1 MSRSIRA
8 CNKVTIRYHVAPA
21 AFAETVVE
29 MRRSVQSIGLVPA
42 FAFVVNYSG
51 MSSSLALLLAG
62 TGVAFPF
69 FSPFL
74 GWLGGVPDGFRHCV
88 ERPVLVAAKHHR
100 TPSWC
105 IRHAD
110 GRRQHDRWRDRQ
122 DDFAALDRG
131 RLAATGLVGKEADL
145 FRFTVKF
152 SLLFVFVVGIITM
165 VQAYVL
171 TGMIPK

>member
-1 MSRSIRA
+1 MHFPSSRLFS
-8 CNKVTIRYHVAPA
+8 
-21 AFAETVVE
+21 
-29 MRRSVQSIGLVPA
+29 
-42 FAFVVNYSG
+42 
-51 MSSSLALLLAG
+51 AG
-62 TGVAFPF
+62 
-69 FSPFL
+69 
-74 GWLGGVPDGFRHCV
+74 WGGADGFRHCV
-88 ERPVLVAAKHHR
+88 ERPFL
-100 TPSWC
+100 
-105 IRHAD
+105 D

-152 SLLFVFVVGIITM
+152 SLLFVFVFGIITM